1 MPKPFG
7 CRWHG
12 AYVAALLA
20 LFETLSG
27 SPAHAEEGLLEGIQW
42 GESQSTLLAHLGARA
57 TVLPSPI
64 DFGDS
69 YTQIVLRNFVLGG
82 VPLIAFFQIDK
93 ATRGLKRIQLE
104 RQRHGVNPP
113 AFRGVIGGLEAEFGT
128 PDVMC
133 SIPPGPKSGYQAAAE
148 FDWSRGNNL
157 VRAVFRDTT
166 IEAVEGCLSRD
177 LTAGPCGLTGQLF
190 VRISPS
196 GADAATCPLPT
207 R

>member
-1 MPKPFG
+1 MPKPFR
-7 CRWHG
+7 CRWRG

-20 LFETLSG
+20 LSRTVSG
-27 SPAHAEEGLLEGIQW
+27 SPTHAEEGLLEGIQW

-113 AFRGVIGGLEAEFGT
+113 AFRGEIGGLGQNSV
-128 PDVMC
+128 PRMRC
-133 SIPPGPKSGYQAAAE
+133 AA
-148 FDWSRGNNL
+148 SR
-157 VRAVFRDTT
+157 RAR
-166 IEAVEGCLSRD
+166 
-177 LTAGPCGLTGQLF
+177 TAGIRPLLSSTGPVATTWF
-190 VRISPS
+190 ARSFAIRRSKPS
-196 GADAATCPLPT
+196 RVVSRAT
-207 R
+207 

>member
-1 MPKPFG
+1 M
-7 CRWHG
+7 
-12 AYVAALLA
+12 
-20 LFETLSG
+20 G
-27 SPAHAEEGLLEGIQW
+27 SFARAQEASLEGIQW
-42 GESQSTLLAHLGARA
+42 GESQSALLVHFGARA

-93 ATRGLKRIQLE
+93 ATQGLKRIQLE
-104 RQRHGVNPP
+104 RQRHSVNPP
-113 AFRGVIGGLEAEFGT
+113 AFRGVIGGLEAEFGA
-128 PDVMC
+128 PDAMC
-133 SIPPGPKSGYQAAAE
+133 SILPGLKSGYQAGAE

-157 VRAVFRDTT
+157 VRAMFRDTT

-190 VRISPS
+190 VRISPP
-196 GADAATCPLPT
+196 GADAPACPLPP

>member
-1 MPKPFG
+1 M
-7 CRWHG
+7 
-12 AYVAALLA
+12 
-20 LFETLSG
+20 G
-27 SPAHAEEGLLEGIQW
+27 SPAHAEEALLKGIQW
-42 GESQSTLLAHLGARA
+42 GESQSALLAYLGARA
-57 TVLPSPI
+57 TVLSSPI

-128 PDVMC
+128 PDAMC
-133 SIPPGPKSGYQAAAE
+133 MIAPGPKSGYQAAAE

-190 VRISPS
+190 VRISPP
-196 GADAATCPLPT
+196 GADAATCPLPAH
-207 R
+207 

>member
-113 AFRGVIGGLEAEFGT
+113 AFRGVIGGLEAEFGA
-128 PDVMC
+128 PDAMC
-133 SIPPGPKSGYQAAAE
+133 NIPPGPKSGYQAAAE

-190 VRISPS
+190 VRISPP
-196 GADAATCPLPT
+196 GDDAATCPLPT

>member
-1 MPKPFG
+1 MPKPFR

-12 AYVAALLA
+12 AFVAALLA
-20 LFETLSG
+20 LSGTLSG
-27 SPAHAEEGLLEGIQW
+27 SPTHAEEGLLESIQW
-42 GESQSTLLAHLGARA
+42 GESQSALLAHIGARA

-113 AFRGVIGGLEAEFGT
+113 AFRGVIGGLEAEFGA
-128 PDVMC
+128 PDAMC
-133 SIPPGPKSGYQAAAE
+133 NIPPGPKSGYQAAAE
-148 FDWSRGNNL
+148 FDWSRGDNL